1 MMKQEMLCT
10 CDICGT
16 SEKAQRVSGQYN
28 ETSYV
33 PPKGW
38 ISSAI
43 NRDVHLCPKCVAVF
57 EKRAVEHG

>member
-10 CDICGT
+10 CDICGA

-28 ETSYV
+28 EATYL

-38 ISSAI
+38 GESKV
-43 NRDVHLCPKCVAVF
+43 NRSVHLCPKCWAAF
-57 EKRAVEHG
+57 EKVVRE

>member
-1 MMKQEMLCT
+1 MIKNVMVCV

-28 ETSYV
+28 EASYI

-38 ISSAI
+38 GESKV
-43 NRDVHLCPKCVAVF
+43 NRSVHLCPRCFSAF
-57 EKRAVEHG
+57 EKVVRE

>member
-28 ETSYV
+28 EASYI

-38 ISSAI
+38 G
-43 NRDVHLCPKCVAVF
+43 
-57 EKRAVEHG
+57 E

>member
-16 SEKAQRVSGQYN
+16 SEKAQTLGTPYRDVEYI
-28 ETSYV
+28 

-38 ISSAI
+38 GESKV
-43 NRDVHLCPKCVAVF
+43 NRGVHLCPKCWAAF
-57 EKRAVEHG
+57 EKRVAE